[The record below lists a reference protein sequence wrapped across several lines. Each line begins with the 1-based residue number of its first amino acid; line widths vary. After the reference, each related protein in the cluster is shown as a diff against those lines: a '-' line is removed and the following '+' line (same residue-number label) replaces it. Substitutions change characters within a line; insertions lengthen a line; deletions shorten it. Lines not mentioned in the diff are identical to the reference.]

1 MSGVR
6 VLVLLVALACPGLCA
21 QAGPL
26 REQIAALRAIEPGEE
41 KAAAGT
47 VSDEAGA
54 VSVAADGVI
63 ERAIDGATKTGEPAR
78 RLADDLRAMFDAA
91 LAEDEPDGDALARAY
106 LDASALLAERGD
118 LGSSAE
124 FCREAD
130 LWGDSAGLRSRAR
143 FNYAQTR
150 FLQAQAEMT
159 GSGNSLVSGS
169 DGGSVS
175 GSGPQ
180 GPDVEKVKALLRD
193 AANAFRAVLDVEP
206 GDSEAARN
214 VERVRRMIKT
224 IEDQQRENLD
234 QQQDGEEGEE
244 GEQGDP
250 QNGDQQNGDQEQ
262 GDQQNEPQDGEQNE
276 GETESDRIQDWL
288 LEREARQREQ
298 RDRQMRAIRGRPVPV
313 ERDW

>member
-6 VLVLLVALACPGLCA
+6 VVVLVVGMACVGLCA
-21 QAGPL
+21 QADPL
-26 REQIAALRAIEPGEE
+26 RDQIAALRAMEPGEE

-63 ERAIDGATKTGEPAR
+63 ERAIEGAPETGEPALT
-78 RLADDLRAMFDAA
+78 LADDLRAMFDAA

-118 LGSSAE
+118 LGSSSA

-169 DGGSVS
+169 DGGSDGGSVS
-175 GSGPQ
+175 GSG
-180 GPDVEKVKALLRD
+180 
-193 AANAFRAVLDVEP
+193 
-206 GDSEAARN
+206 
-214 VERVRRMIKT
+214 
-224 IEDQQRENLD
+224 QQ
-234 QQQDGEEGEE
+234 
-244 GEQGDP
+244 
-250 QNGDQQNGDQEQ
+250 
-262 GDQQNEPQDGEQNE
+262 
-276 GETESDRIQDWL
+276 
-288 LEREARQREQ
+288 
-298 RDRQMRAIRGRPVPV
+298 
-313 ERDW
+313 